1 MNRSL
6 LLYSHSTTIFLRFIA
21 SSTRR
26 YGLITNCREGP
37 FLIPTGYN
45 QHRRPHSRGMHH
57 AIRVRLRGLSEVGKR
72 QRMKGRL
79 MKYYQ
84 RVYSHMMGGNVRE
97 RRCVK
102 GS

>member
-37 FLIPTGYN
+37 SLIPKGYN

-57 AIRVRLRGLSEVGKR
+57 AIRVRLKTLIQLPFTHRLSLTLPPIMCEYT
-72 QRMKGRL
+72 L
-79 MKYYQ
+79 W
-84 RVYSHMMGGNVRE
+84 
-97 RRCVK
+97 
-102 GS
+102 

>member
-37 FLIPTGYN
+37 SLIPTGYN

-57 AIRVRLRGLSEVGKR
+57 AIRVRLKTLIQLPFTHLLSPTLPPIMCEYT
-72 QRMKGRL
+72 L
-79 MKYYQ
+79 W
-84 RVYSHMMGGNVRE
+84 
-97 RRCVK
+97 
-102 GS
+102 